1 MSKTNFDAITESPE
15 SLAKFMKELD
25 SEMALQDNI
34 CKYCSQ
40 NTELEDPVCYID
52 CSLGFKLWLESE
64 IGTNE

>member
-1 MSKTNFDAITESPE
+1 MSKTNFKAVTENSE
-15 SLAKFMKELD
+15 SLAKFMKEL
-25 SEMALQDNI
+25 ELEVIYKENI

-40 NTELEDPVCYID
+40 YTELEEPVCHID